1 MKKLKPITLSIILI
15 IIIILGIAGMLY
27 FNGQEDIVACTE
39 DARVCPDGSS
49 VSRVA
54 PDCEFAP
61 CPNKECSVNS
71 DCAVFGKTGECNCGC
86 YNKDFLPQNS
96 GGACFCAAPTSCEC
110 IDNKC
115 EGIFE

>member
-1 MKKLKPITLSIILI
+1 
-15 IIIILGIAGMLY
+15 MLY